1 MPKAEQGNPSGPAAP
16 RSGRGPGQWQQQSQG
31 VQAQMPR
38 SSTRKGTLSRRS
50 WLLIEGILVVVVV
63 VVAIFVYL
71 ANPSARG
78 PSSSGTV
85 LKAITHVDPS
95 VLARVGTGSASNVM
109 KPVAGA
115 PPLTGPT
122 GKPEFFYVGAD
133 YCPFCAGQRWAII
146 VALSRFGTF
155 SNVGQITSSEGG
167 IPTFTFYR
175 STYKS
180 QYIDFVPVE
189 VSDNQRNTL
198 QQPTP
203 DQQRLLTTYDAPP
216 YTAAQNKGA
225 IPFIDIANRLVAVGS
240 SYSPEVLL
248 GSSWDAIAN
257 QFKDPGTDISKG
269 VLGAANY
276 LTAAL
281 CLATRNQPASVCAT
295 GPLPQ
300 IEELL
305 PQAFNTGKDLVE
317 IAANPSEMGGRR
329 WTLGSS
335 LVKKR

>member
-1 MPKAEQGNPSGPAAP
+1 MSKAEQGNLPGPAAP
-16 RSGRGPGQWQQQSQG
+16 RSGQGPGQWQQQSQG
-31 VQAQMPR
+31 AQAQMPK
-38 SSTRKGTLSRRS
+38 SGTRKGGLSRSS
-50 WLLIEGILVVVVV
+50 WLLVEGILVVVVV

-71 ANPSARG
+71 ANPPARG

-95 VLARVGTGSASNVM
+95 VLARVGTGSANNLM
-109 KPVAGA
+109 KPVNGA

-155 SNVGQITSSEGG
+155 SNVGQITSSEEG

-175 STYKS
+175 SAYKS

-198 QQPTP
+198 QQPTA
-203 DQQRLLTTYDAPP
+203 DQQRLLNTYDAPP
-216 YTAAQNKGA
+216 YMDAQNKGA

-240 SYSPEVLL
+240 FYSPEVLL
-248 GSSWDAIAN
+248 GSSWDTIAN
-257 QFKDPGTDISKG
+257 QLKDPGTDVSKG

-281 CLATRNQPASVCAT
+281 CLATHNQPASVCAT

-305 PQAFNTGKDLVE
+305 PQAFNTGMGLAE
-317 IAANPSEMGGRR
+317 IAANPSEAERR
-329 WTLGSS
+329 
-335 LVKKR
+335 R